1 MRFFKCKRDS
11 FELVYKF
18 EIDFK
23 EKLKL
28 SLLFYTRLLTFMF
41 TFKRRWTVEDT
52 NSLSNGNNF
61 LLKIISF

>member
-28 SLLFYTRLLTFMF
+28 LLLLYTRLLTFIF
-41 TFKRRWTVEDT
+41 TFKR
-52 NSLSNGNNF
+52 L
-61 LLKIISF
+61 